1 VPEFHAEA
9 VEAATSPL
17 ATHIVYKI
25 T

>member
-1 VPEFHAEA
+1 VADFQAEV

-25 T
+25 G